1 VDHNVVVVPAEAVQ
15 VGQRGTYV
23 YVVAGG
29 RAMVRMV
36 KVVRTSDGQ
45 AVVSEGLAGNETVVT
60 DGQLALR
67 DRTLVEIRPA
77 RGS

>member
-1 VDHNVVVVPAEAVQ
+1 
-15 VGQRGTYV
+15 
-23 YVVAGG
+23 
-29 RAMVRMV
+29 MV